1 MKNTQKTDRAEKY
14 LATGIKNLRES
25 VKEELSME
33 DFVRAN
39 LQLLFGLERE
49 EYLAENPTDKG
60 NGFYPRSLRSLIK
73 DGITVKIPRTRNN
86 DFAPVALEL
95 CRLSAEQMNELA
107 LTLLQKGMTTRD
119 TSDVMRRFFGSNVS
133 HTTIDQLTQEFGQLR
148 SAWEKSPLER
158 TYQVIYADALQ
169 VTVRRG
175 DRYAK
180 EAVCVIYGVTLEN
193 TRELLA
199 ISINPTESA
208 AEWKEVFEN
217 LKQRGVENIT
227 LAVADGLPGLPE
239 AIQSVFPA
247 TRFQVCVVHK
257 KRNILRKTR
266 PRDKKAV
273 AEDLKEVFN
282 NFENVDTVSVARD
295 KLTTFIDRWRDRYDF
310 TGHFDEET
318 VDHLFTYI
326 SFPPEVRRMIYT
338 TNSIENVNR
347 AIRKATKNKL
357 SFESPERLLDY
368 IFVVIKDFESKH
380 WQKPVWQY
388 NGIIDPNM
396 KQ

>member
-49 EYLAENPTDKG
+49 EYLAENPVDKG

-95 CRLSAEQMNELA
+95 CRLSAEQMNELS

-119 TSDVMRRFFGSNVS
+119 TSEVMRRFFGSNVS
-133 HTTIDQLTQEFGQLR
+133 HTTVDQLAQEFGQLR
-148 SAWEKSPLER
+148 GAWQNSSLER
-158 TYQVIYADALQ
+158 IYKVIFADALQ

-175 DRYAK
+175 NRYAK
-180 EAVCVIYGVTLEN
+180 EAVYVLYGVTEEN

-199 ISINPTESA
+199 LSLNPTESA
-208 AEWKEVFEN
+208 EEWREVFQT
-217 LKQRGVENIT
+217 LKERGVEAVT
-227 LAVADGLPGLPE
+227 LVVADGLPGLPE
-239 AIQSVFPA
+239 AIQKVFPDA
-247 TRFQVCVVHK
+247 RFQVCAVHK
-257 KRNILRKTR
+257 IRNILRKTR
-266 PRDKKAV
+266 PGDKEAV
-273 AEDLKEVFN
+273 ARELKWVFD
-282 NFENVDTVSVARD
+282 NFETADTVAEAKT
-295 KLTTFIDRWRDRYDF
+295 KLSAFLDRWQDRYDF
-310 TGHFDEET
+310 AKHFDGET
-318 VDHLFTYI
+318 VEHLFTYV
-326 SFPPEVRRMIYT
+326 SFPPDVRRMIYT

-357 SFESPERLLDY
+357 SFKSPERLLDY

-388 NGIIDPNM
+388 NGITSPLEE
-396 KQ
+396 K